1 VHEVQFAPRECDSL
15 RSAAAFPSGISC
27 PAGLHRDIPATGMKV
42 ANISLVGL
50 MAA

>member
-1 VHEVQFAPRECDSL
+1 MHEVQFAPRECDSL
-15 RSAAAFPSGISC
+15 RSVAAFSPGISR
-27 PAGLHRDIPATGMKV
+27 PASLHRDIPVTGMKV

>member
-1 VHEVQFAPRECDSL
+1 MREVQFAPRECDSL
-15 RSAAAFPSGISC
+15 RLAAAFSPGISR
-27 PAGLHRDIPATGMKV
+27 PASLHRDIPVTGTRI